1 MIYKVYYQPNRDDVP
16 VRENTES
23 LFLEAESEQEVRK
36 LLKDRPINVEFIT
49 PISGKA
55 LEYEQKKENYKLE
68 NV

>member
-1 MIYKVYYQPNRDDVP
+1 MIYKVYYQPSRESVL

-23 LFLEAESEQEVRK
+23 LFLEAESEEEVRK
-36 LLKDRPINVEFIT
+36 LLKDHPCNIEFIT

-55 LEYEQKKENYKLE
+55 LEYEQKNENFKLE